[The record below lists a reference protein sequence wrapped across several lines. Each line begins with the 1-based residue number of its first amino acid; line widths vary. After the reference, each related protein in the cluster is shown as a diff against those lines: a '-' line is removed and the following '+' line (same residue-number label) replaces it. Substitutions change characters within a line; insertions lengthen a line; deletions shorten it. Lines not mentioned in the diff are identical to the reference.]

1 MKERAMRDARKDTAM
16 SQPEKSDKPVTFEK
30 NLARLDAIV
39 QELEDTELPLDRAL
53 VLYEEGMKLSECCHQ
68 QLEEAEGR
76 VEILTRKAG
85 GKMVA
90 EPFAT
95 DEAGPGSG

>member
-1 MKERAMRDARKDTAM
+1 M
-16 SQPEKSDKPVTFEK
+16 SQPEKSDKPAPFEK

-39 QELEDTELPLDRAL
+39 QELEDADLPLDRAL
-53 VLYEEGMKLSECCHQ
+53 VIYEEGMKLSECCHK

-95 DEAGPGSG
+95 DETETGSA